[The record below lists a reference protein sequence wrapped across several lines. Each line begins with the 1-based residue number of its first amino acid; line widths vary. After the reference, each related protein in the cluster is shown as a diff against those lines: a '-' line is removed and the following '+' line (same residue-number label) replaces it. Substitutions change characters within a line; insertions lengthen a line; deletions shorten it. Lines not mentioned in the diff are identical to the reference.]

1 MAIVI
6 YLMHHTNGYIIYNVL
21 LEWYGSETV
30 PPTSNNISVS
40 TQIRA

>member
-6 YLMHHTNGYIIYNVL
+6 YNSPRKWLYYIYNVL